1 MIEPMKK
8 VTVAY
13 HTAKKKQLVM
23 ALRNLG
29 LMHIVDVVQKGE
41 ESDRRE
47 KDKAAV
53 QKVVGNLE
61 SYVDKKN
68 PVSSISLSDSDI
80 LTTAYSLLS
89 LMDEEQKNLESIRL
103 LRSER
108 DRISSWGDFDP
119 NELKALEKEGIFLH
133 FYSVGKKDI
142 KALSLDENVRFIPVS
157 V

>member
-13 HTAKKKQLVM
+13 QTAKKKQLVM

-53 QKVVGNLE
+53 TNMIRRHISNQVDVV
-61 SYVDKKN
+61 KN
-68 PVSSISLSDSDI
+68 II
-80 LTTAYSLLS
+80 R
-89 LMDEEQKNLESIRL
+89 EQ
-103 LRSER
+103 
-108 DRISSWGDFDP
+108 
-119 NELKALEKEGIFLH
+119 EK
-133 FYSVGKKDI
+133 
-142 KALSLDENVRFIPVS
+142 
-157 V
+157 